1 MVRKSSKTRIVTGLD
16 VGTTKVCALIGQAD
30 ENSHLRILGV
40 GNSPSHGLRKGIV
53 VDIERTVQSIQQAV
67 SKAEQMAGVTVR
79 DVYVGIAG
87 AHIIS
92 LNSRAMIEIGN
103 PLRGVSRSDVERVIE
118 RAKVIAVPLDR
129 EIIHVIP
136 QEFIC
141 DEQGGYQDP
150 EGVACTK
157 LEVRVHLVLA
167 AVTAV
172 QNLLRCV
179 SQAGFSTSAIML
191 EAIASATAI
200 LSDSEKDLGVLLL
213 DVGGGTTDIVLYSDG
228 GIKYSGVVPYAG
240 DNITNDIAH
249 ALKVSR
255 HDAENIKKKYGCA
268 LADSVDPNETFD
280 VTGVFQSK
288 RMCVSRR
295 QLAAVVQSRCEE
307 IFELVQRQIETAA
320 QRPKIFSGVV
330 LTGGTALIPGLA
342 EMAES
347 FFGLPVK
354 VGAPQGMQGMASV
367 VASPIYSTGVG
378 LLLHGLNTHPPRGA
392 GNGRTLR
399 RILKMLSTIIDL

>member
-1 MVRKSSKTRIVTGLD
+1 MVRKSNKTRIVVGLD

-30 ENSHLRILGV
+30 GDSHLRILGV
-40 GNSPSHGLRKGIV
+40 GSSPSHGLRKGIV
-53 VDIERTVQSIQQAV
+53 VDIDRTVQSIQQAV

-79 DVYVGIAG
+79 DVHIGIAG

-92 LNSRAMIEIGN
+92 QNSRAMIEIAN
-103 PLRGVSRSDVERVIE
+103 PLRGVSRSDIERVIE
-118 RAKVIAVPLDR
+118 RAKAIAVPLDR

-141 DEQGGYQDP
+141 DDQGGYQNP
-150 EGVACTK
+150 ETVACTK
-157 LEVRVHLVLA
+157 MEVCVHLVLA

-179 SQAGFSTSAIML
+179 SQAGFSANAIML

-228 GIKYSGVVPYAG
+228 NIKYSGVVPYAG

-249 ALKVSR
+249 AFKVSR

-268 LADSVDPNETFD
+268 MADQVDPNETFD

-295 QLAAVVQSRCEE
+295 KLAAVIQSRCEE
-307 IFELVQRQIETAA
+307 IFELVQNQIATTP
-320 QRPKIFSGVV
+320 QRPRVFSGVV
-330 LTGGTALIPGLA
+330 LTGGTALIPAVADL
-342 EMAES
+342 AES
-347 FFGLPVK
+347 FFGMPVK
-354 VGAPQGMQGMASV
+354 IGVPQGMQGMASV

-378 LLLHGLNTHPPRGA
+378 LLLHGLNAHPSGRA
-392 GNGRTLR
+392 GNGRSIR
-399 RILKMLSTIIDL
+399 RILKMLSSIIDL

>member
-1 MVRKSSKTRIVTGLD
+1 MVRKSSKSRIVTGLD

-30 ENSHLRILGV
+30 EDSHLRILGV
-40 GNSPSHGLRKGIV
+40 GSSPSHGLRKGIV
-53 VDIERTVQSIQQAV
+53 VDIDRTVQSIQQAV
-67 SKAEQMAGVTVR
+67 TKAEQMAGVTVR

-92 LNSRAMIEIGN
+92 QNSRAMIEIAN
-103 PLRGVSRSDVERVIE
+103 PLRGVSHKDIERVLD
-118 RAKVIAVPLDR
+118 RVKQIAIPLDR
-129 EIIHVIP
+129 QIIGVVP

-141 DEQGGYQDP
+141 NDQGGYENP
-150 EGVACTK
+150 ETVACSK
-157 LEVRVHLVLA
+157 LEVRAHLVLA

-179 SQAGFSTSAIML
+179 AQAGCRTTTVLL

-200 LSDSEKDLGVLLL
+200 LSQSEKDLGALLL
-213 DVGGGTTDIVLYSDG
+213 DVGGGTTDIALYADG
-228 GIKYSGVVPYAG
+228 VISYSGVVPYAG

-249 ALKVSR
+249 FFKVSR
-255 HDAENIKKKYGCA
+255 FDAENIKKKYGCA
-268 LADSVDPNETFD
+268 VEDQVDPNETFD

-295 QLAAVVQSRCEE
+295 ELAMVIQSRCEE
-307 IFELVQRQIETAA
+307 IFDLVQREIGTAL
-320 QRPKIFSGVV
+320 PKAKLFSGVV

-342 EMAES
+342 DLAES

-354 VGAPQGMQGMASV
+354 IGVPQGITGMASV

-378 LLLHGLNTHPPRGA
+378 LLTHGLEGHPQGDGA
-392 GNGRTLR
+392 GGRSIR
-399 RILKMLSTIIDL
+399 RIVKMLSSIINL